1 MSACLLGVP
10 CRWKGDARPCEG
22 VLRLAER
29 AVVRT
34 LDPATRRAMEKHH
47 AESAE
52 FVSHAESA
60 ESAEFVSHAES
71 AEFVSHAESA
81 ENAEFVSHAESAEN
95 AEVVSHAESAESA
108 EVELVPFCPEL
119 AAGLG
124 CPRPPIELVEGA
136 VSNPST
142 TSTISTSSTLQ
153 PRGSALPIRVL
164 RVDRKGDATDALRA
178 ACEAEAEALERAGG
192 VDGFVLKARSP
203 SCGLASPLHD
213 AAGREIGTAPG
224 LWAALAA
231 ERFPS
236 AERVDEAHFSRGL

>member
-1 MSACLLGVP
+1 M
-10 CRWKGDARPCEG
+10 
-22 VLRLAER
+22 
-29 AVVRT
+29 RT
-34 LDPATRRAMEKHH
+34 LDPATRRALEKHH
-47 AESAE
+47 AES
-52 FVSHAESA
+52 
-60 ESAEFVSHAES
+60 
-71 AEFVSHAESA
+71 
-81 ENAEFVSHAESAEN
+81 AEFVSHAESAEN

-108 EVELVPFCPEL
+108 EFVSHAESAENAEVELVPFCPEL

-124 CPRPPIELVEGA
+124 CPRPPIELVQGA

>member
-60 ESAEFVSHAES
+60 E
-71 AEFVSHAESA
+71 
-81 ENAEFVSHAESAEN
+81 
-95 AEVVSHAESAESA
+95 VVSHAESAESA

-124 CPRPPIELVEGA
+124 CPRPPIELVQGA

-142 TSTISTSSTLQ
+142 ASTISTSSTLR

>member
-1 MSACLLGVP
+1 
-10 CRWKGDARPCEG
+10 
-22 VLRLAER
+22 
-29 AVVRT
+29 
-34 LDPATRRAMEKHH
+34 
-47 AESAE
+47 
-52 FVSHAESA
+52 
-60 ESAEFVSHAES
+60 
-71 AEFVSHAESA
+71 
-81 ENAEFVSHAESAEN
+81 
-95 AEVVSHAESAESA
+95 
-108 EVELVPFCPEL
+108 VELVPFCPEL

-124 CPRPPIELVEGA
+124 CPRPPIELEEGA

-142 TSTISTSSTLQ
+142 ASTISTSSTLQ

-164 RVDRKGDATDALRA
+164 RVDRKGDATEALRA
-178 ACEAEAEALERAGG
+178 ACEAEAEALEHAGG

>member
-1 MSACLLGVP
+1 M
-10 CRWKGDARPCEG
+10 
-22 VLRLAER
+22 
-29 AVVRT
+29 RT
-34 LDPATRRAMEKHH
+34 LDPATRRALEKHH

-60 ESAEFVSHAES
+60 E
-71 AEFVSHAESA
+71 
-81 ENAEFVSHAESAEN
+81 N
-95 AEVVSHAESAESA
+95 A

-124 CPRPPIELVEGA
+124 CPRPPIELVQGA
-136 VSNPST
+136 VSNP
-142 TSTISTSSTLQ
+142 STISTSSTLQ

>member
-1 MSACLLGVP
+1 MKRLCVSACLLGVP

-34 LDPATRRAMEKHH
+34 LDPATRRALEKHH
-47 AESAE
+47 AES
-52 FVSHAESA
+52 
-60 ESAEFVSHAES
+60 
-71 AEFVSHAESA
+71 
-81 ENAEFVSHAESAEN
+81 AEFVSHAESAEN

-108 EVELVPFCPEL
+108 EFVSHAESAENAEVELVPFCPEL

-124 CPRPPIELVEGA
+124 CPRPPIELVQGA

>member
-34 LDPATRRAMEKHH
+34 LDPATRRALEKHH

-60 ESAEFVSHAES
+60 E
-71 AEFVSHAESA
+71 
-81 ENAEFVSHAESAEN
+81 N
-95 AEVVSHAESAESA
+95 A
-108 EVELVPFCPEL
+108 EVELVPFCPE
-119 AAGLG
+119 
-124 CPRPPIELVEGA
+124 
-136 VSNPST
+136 VSNP
-142 TSTISTSSTLQ
+142 STISTSSTLQ